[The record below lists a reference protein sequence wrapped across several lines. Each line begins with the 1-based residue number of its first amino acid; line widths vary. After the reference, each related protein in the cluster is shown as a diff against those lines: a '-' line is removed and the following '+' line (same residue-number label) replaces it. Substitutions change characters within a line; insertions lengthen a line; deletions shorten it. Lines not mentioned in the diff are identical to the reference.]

1 MHYTRVRA
9 CVCLLLLF
17 LLLLLLFSEMS
28 QTSSLISQQ
37 SLELVSRNLE
47 SANPC
52 VSYSIFLQ
60 QKNNLGNK
68 RYKESTSQQEKQA
81 RRQLLANAMS
91 PKDIDLGWP
100 EKKHT
105 HTHKIEVLTCTL
117 HQVAL
122 LSLYIWSQFGAV
134 GTAVLRRGFRAGPG
148 SLGKSTTT

>member
-91 PKDIDLGWP
+91 PKDIDLGRP
-100 EKKHT
+100 KKKT
-105 HTHKIEVLTCTL
+105 HTQNRGSHLHTASSCTFESL
-117 HQVAL
+117 HLVPV
-122 LSLYIWSQFGAV
+122 WSSPC
-134 GTAVLRRGFRAGPG
+134 RR
-148 SLGKSTTT
+148 T